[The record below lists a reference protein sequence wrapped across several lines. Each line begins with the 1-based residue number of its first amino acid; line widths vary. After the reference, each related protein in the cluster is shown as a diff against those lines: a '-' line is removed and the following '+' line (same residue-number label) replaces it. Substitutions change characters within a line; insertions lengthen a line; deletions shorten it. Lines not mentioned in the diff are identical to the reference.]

1 MRLVSNYGLPLRI
14 ESTFVILHILVE
26 SFTTQPSSSPQRR
39 LLAARRA
46 RQHGLVAD
54 SSSSGG
60 SLLAVRSYFLSS
72 LFITLS
78 EGNSCHAR
86 SDEAPN
92 LFPIMIAPPV
102 HFPAS
107 EYANKTCTFRE
118 AKKIRHKIIRDI
130 EQLKKGSSGK
140 NEEEQ
145 LKSLEESMAQYVR
158 SLLARRQKMSHAE
171 EANRPCGQS
180 AQASIGT
187 NYMPLRCWAFPWD
200 SPLQTSTVWSDLT
213 GGSRICVWHLSL
225 IKPRRLSQYS

>member
-1 MRLVSNYGLPLRI
+1 MRLVSNYGLLLRI
-14 ESTFVILHILVE
+14 GSTFVILHILVE
-26 SFTTQPSSSPQRR
+26 SFATQPSSSPQRP
-39 LLAARRA
+39 LLAAQRA

-60 SLLAVRSYFLSS
+60 SLLAVRSYCFSS
-72 LFITLS
+72 LLITLS
-78 EGNSCHAR
+78 EGDSHHAC

-92 LFPIMIAPPV
+92 LFPVTIAPPV
-102 HFPAS
+102 YFPAS

-180 AQASIGT
+180 AQECTGT
-187 NYMPLRCWAFPWD
+187 FYMPLEMLGLPM
-200 SPLQTSTVWSDLT
+200 
-213 GGSRICVWHLSL
+213 G
-225 IKPRRLSQYS
+225 